1 MTVKTTNTPNGQEM
15 VLNDA
20 DRELLAS
27 LPADERELIDRVM
40 RQDPRLTVEKA
51 LQALRAFSV

>member
-1 MTVKTTNTPNGQEM
+1 M
-15 VLNDA
+15 VLSDA
-20 DRELLAS
+20 DRESLAS

-51 LQALRAFSV
+51 LQALRAFSI

>member
-1 MTVKTTNTPNGQEM
+1 MTVKTTNTPNRHEM
-15 VLNDA
+15 VLSDA

-51 LQALRAFSV
+51 LQALRAFSI